1 MDYYDILGVSKTAS
15 ADEIKR
21 AYRKKAHQ
29 HHPDKGGDE
38 KKFKEINE
46 AYQVLGNAQK
56 RAQYDRFGK
65 AGAGGGQSGFGGG
78 FSGGFP
84 GTGSSAGWDFGG
96 FSAQG
101 FGGLGD
107 IIEEMFSQAY
117 SNIQAELEITP
128 AQAILGDKVTATVS
142 GQKIDIKIPKGAQDG
157 TTLRF
162 AHKGNQTRSG
172 NRGDLTIVLR
182 IKLPSRP
189 SKEEIEL
196 YKKLRELEE
205 GKRRNWFGL

>member
-84 GTGSSAGWDFGG
+84 GAGSSADWDFGG

>member
-84 GTGSSAGWDFGG
+84 GAGSSAGWDFGG